1 MSSRGGHPSFQ
12 GFLKASGQ
20 AELWDRGAGRGKKS
34 SDQLGWCRTHT
45 TEYSSDTL
53 IGNWNEERFDVTK
66 LAQSKCLPSQY
77 SHYFET
83 TYSQGYSRS
92 PHKVPEV
99 LKYSRGTCTRMYV
112 CGKYTGKL
120 QLNPSVYMAIMHCV
134 VGHVRLSLLAVHVH
148 S

>member
-1 MSSRGGHPSFQ
+1 MSGGGGHPSFQ

-20 AELWDRGAGRGKKS
+20 AKLWDKGGKADS
-34 SDQLGWCRTHT
+34 ADQLGWCRTHT
-45 TEYSSDTL
+45 TDYSSDTL

-66 LAQSKCLPSQY
+66 LSQSKCLPSQY

-99 LKYSRGTCTRMYV
+99 LKYSRGM
-112 CGKYTGKL
+112 
-120 QLNPSVYMAIMHCV
+120 
-134 VGHVRLSLLAVHVH
+134 
-148 S
+148 

>member
-1 MSSRGGHPSFQ
+1 MSSKEGHPSFQ

-20 AELWDRGAGRGKKS
+20 AELWDKGGKK

-53 IGNWNEERFDVTK
+53 IGNWNEERFDVSK

-99 LKYSRGTCTRMYV
+99 LKYSRGIYCSLVKEGLVWIV
-112 CGKYTGKL
+112 C
-120 QLNPSVYMAIMHCV
+120 PSSSFASIFC
-134 VGHVRLSLLAVHVH
+134 
-148 S
+148 